1 MQQFFTDN
9 AVFLVL
15 LVVLVWIMFRSSAM
29 QRRVREN
36 LDHNKIRM
44 DETQQHL
51 DNSRKYMARG
61 EEHMQRAEEYMR
73 RVETKLDRLIELLEQ
88 RRNTL

>member
-1 MQQFFTDN
+1 MQQFLSDN

-15 LVVLVWIMFRSSAM
+15 LVVLVWIMFSSSAT
-29 QRRVREN
+29 QRRVRKN
-36 LDHNKIRM
+36 LDRNADRM

-61 EEHMQRAEEYMR
+61 EEHMQRVEEHMR
-73 RVETKLDRLIELLEQ
+73 HVETKLDRLIELLEQ
-88 RRNTL
+88 RRNTP